1 MRWLGALL
9 VLILTGCGSSTP
21 SEQGDGTEAPAAG
34 GSAGSG
40 IRSDSGAGGSS
51 RSDGSVGSVGG
62 SATGGTTGT
71 GAGTGAGGTMRDAAK
86 EVSWPPIPFDS
97 GTVLTLDF
105 TIDRS
110 AVPELYF
117 NDLTLLV
124 DALGAKNAQ
133 VVVDG
138 TEVPSVPSGTNVM
151 FSTSGSSVQVR
162 LLDPTRAA
170 DAGKFTTPILKNDKQ
185 WAYSIGFDDNRTLRE
200 IMNGVEQVGYRG
212 TLFLICSAIQ
222 VTGTVDESWTE
233 TDGAIIKRLEGG
245 WSIGNH
251 TWNHDTTSVTDA
263 GVQILGPAEDSARK
277 CQVMLEGLVA
287 KSKRSDYIV
296 TGLAAPMFDPGWLD
310 AVKAM
315 RDAHD
320 THLLFDES
328 GGCCP
333 GGAPMVIKG
342 QFVQW
347 VDLQFDFD
355 NVVTRS
361 TRVEESVA
369 VSTAEID
376 KEVATVTP
384 THMLWINSLSHGG
397 MLPDGGGQDA
407 SKVVGLLQYIHD
419 KYGAGGSDT
428 VWVAPSDEIYA
439 YLEVQRKAVVA
450 FGGSH

>member
-9 VLILTGCGSSTP
+9 VLILAGCGSSTP
-21 SEQGDGTEAPAAG
+21 TEEAEATEAPATG
-34 GSAGSG
+34 GSAGG
-40 IRSDSGAGGSS
+40 GARSDSGAGGGSG
-51 RSDGSVGSVGG
+51 RSDASAGNAGG
-62 SATGGTTGT
+62 SATG
-71 GAGTGAGGTMRDAAK
+71 AGGTIRDAAK

-110 AVPELYF
+110 AVPRLYF

-124 DALGAKNAQ
+124 DALGAKSVE

-138 TEVPSVPSGTNVM
+138 TEIPSVPSGANVM
-151 FSTSGSSVQVR
+151 FSTSGDSVQVR

-170 DAGKFTTPILKNDKQ
+170 DAGKFTAPILKNDKQ

-212 TLFLICSAIQ
+212 TLFLICSAIP

-233 TDGAIIKRLEGG
+233 TDGAVIKRLEAG

-251 TWNHDTTSVTDA
+251 TWNHDTTQLTDA

-287 KSKRSDYIV
+287 KSTRSDYII

-320 THLLFDES
+320 TTLLFDES

-342 QFVQW
+342 QFTQW
-347 VDLQFDFD
+347 VDLQFEFD

-397 MLPDGGGQDA
+397 MTPDGGAQDA

-419 KYGAGGSDT
+419 KYGPGGSDT
-428 VWVAPSDEIYA
+428 VWIAPSDEIYA
-439 YLEVQRKAVVA
+439 YLEVQRKAVIA
-450 FGGSH
+450 FTGSH